1 MGKMY
6 QIKIFFIGLSIIV
19 AISFA
24 SPTTTQIENPLNV
37 DLLLESYTNKIHHL
51 LKRQTSNRAIA
62 LANQLSGARGAPISR
77 GGGSSYGR
85 KRRQISSSIALANQL
100 SGARG
105 APVSSGGSSYG
116 RKRRQISSSTIAL
129 PNQLSGARG
138 APVSRG
144 GSSYGRKRRSPGE
157 FVVDD
162 VLRDD

>member
-1 MGKMY
+1 M
-6 QIKIFFIGLSIIV
+6 
-19 AISFA
+19 
-24 SPTTTQIENPLNV
+24 
-37 DLLLESYTNKIHHL
+37 DLLLESNTNKIHHL

-62 LANQLSGARGAPISR
+62 LANRARGASVSS

-105 APVSSGGSSYG
+105 APVS
-116 RKRRQISSSTIAL
+116 I
-129 PNQLSGARG
+129 
-138 APVSRG
+138 G

-162 VLRDD
+162 VRDD

>member
-24 SPTTTQIENPLNV
+24 SPTTKQIENPLNV
-37 DLLLESYTNKIHHL
+37 DLLLESNTNKIHHL

-62 LANQLSGARGAPISR
+62 LANRARGTS
-77 GGGSSYGR
+77 
-85 KRRQISSSIALANQL
+85 
-100 SGARG
+100 
-105 APVSSGGSSYG
+105 VSSGGGSSYG

-129 PNQLSGARG
+129 ANQLSGARG

-162 VLRDD
+162 VRDD

>member
-1 MGKMY
+1 M
-6 QIKIFFIGLSIIV
+6 
-19 AISFA
+19 
-24 SPTTTQIENPLNV
+24 
-37 DLLLESYTNKIHHL
+37 DLLIKSNTNKIHHL

-62 LANQLSGARGAPISR
+62 LANRARGAPVSSGGGASYGRKRRQISSSTIALANQLSGARGAPVSR

-105 APVSSGGSSYG
+105 APVS
-116 RKRRQISSSTIAL
+116 
-129 PNQLSGARG
+129 
-138 APVSRG
+138 RG

-162 VLRDD
+162 VRDDWKFMWNWLLIKTLFLKRIFLLQKHLY

>member
-1 MGKMY
+1 M
-6 QIKIFFIGLSIIV
+6 
-19 AISFA
+19 
-24 SPTTTQIENPLNV
+24 
-37 DLLLESYTNKIHHL
+37 DLLLESNTNKIHHL

-62 LANQLSGARGAPISR
+62 LANR
-77 GGGSSYGR
+77 
-85 KRRQISSSIALANQL
+85 
-100 SGARG
+100 ARG
-105 APVSSGGSSYG
+105 APVSSGGGASYG

-162 VLRDD
+162 VRDD